1 MFFLNHYMN
10 TSFNETWIASR
21 KPLILVNVGRFK
33 PKIPKVIANQ
43 LECYVTDVIVQR
55 YEIYTGGEI

>member
-1 MFFLNHYMN
+1 MN
-10 TSFNETWIASR
+10 TSFNETWMASR
-21 KPLILVNVGRFK
+21 KLLILVNVGRFK
-33 PKIPKVIANQ
+33 AKIRKVIANQ

>member
-1 MFFLNHYMN
+1 MN

-33 PKIPKVIANQ
+33 PKIRKVIANQ